1 MIPEGKRRKRDNKKD
16 LTLLMKSKRGGCPVK
31 RSKGCSGILGRTVED
46 EELRLGGPLEAFISF
61 GQNVLV
67 RREPICNVVQLGQ
80 VVHGGE

>member
-1 MIPEGKRRKRDNKKD
+1 
-16 LTLLMKSKRGGCPVK
+16 MKNDV
-31 RSKGCSGILGRTVED
+31 
-46 EELRLGGPLEAFISF
+46 ELRLGGPLEAFISF